1 MKEIKS
7 YTSIWNVEKIIY
19 SLMNIN
25 LPIPLTFTQIAWFMG
40 VLFADIIFRNIP
52 PLAWTDNVLLKY
64 IAIPAGLTWLMSQKT
79 FDGKKPYSFLRSV
92 IAYYI
97 HPKVTYAGKTIR
109 NGVIYIFVKHHHFY
123 ICALIDWNHGV
134 ITDTVFNILI
144 SACHQFFNIYDAGT
158 GK

>member
-7 YTSIWNVEKIIY
+7 YTIIWNVEKIIY

-25 LPIPLTFTQIAWFMG
+25 LPTPLTFTQIAWFMG

-97 HPKVTYAGKTIR
+97 NPKVTYAGKIIKMENEQTEGIITVVKSFR
-109 NGVIYIFVKHHHFY
+109 VYPEEKRKEGVELEK
-123 ICALIDWNHGV
+123 
-134 ITDTVFNILI
+134 
-144 SACHQFFNIYDAGT
+144 
-158 GK
+158 

>member
-19 SLMNIN
+19 SLMNVS
-25 LPIPLTFTQIAWFMG
+25 LPVPLTFTQIAWFMG

-52 PLAWTDNVLLKY
+52 PLALTDNVLLKY

-97 HPKVTYAGKTIR
+97 NPKVTYAGKIIKMENEQTEGIIT
-109 NGVIYIFVKHHHFY
+109 VVKSFRVY
-123 ICALIDWNHGV
+123 PEENRKEYQQMVCM
-134 ITDTVFNILI
+134 
-144 SACHQFFNIYDAGT
+144 
-158 GK
+158 